1 MFRLKGF
8 GAIRRTVP
16 FLLAVGLFLGV
27 PISLNAQTWN
37 WTSEDVDVQGEHT
50 WIATD
55 ADGNLHLSYYVPTGG
70 QLKYAFRP
78 ADSTKWY
85 TMTLERNLGTF
96 VTRITV
102 DPSGN
107 PHICYTPR
115 VTKYAHWDGQKWHIQ
130 EVDPGSGVVGFWC
143 SIDVGTD
150 GRPQISWYLEG
161 GTYFRYATLNDG
173 IWAAQSIE
181 GGNGA
186 LPGKWNSM
194 VLDAQNRPQM
204 SYTWFPTGQL
214 KYTAFDG
221 KNWKITLLDAPNESP
236 GGTRGMGSS
245 LVLDRQGNPMIVYY
259 TEDALKMAHYVDG
272 KWKKEIVEQLP
283 PYGPLYSWRSFR
295 SCLVLDSSGYP
306 HIVFQSLKGLEH
318 TWWDGK
324 HWKSQILIAA
334 LGNTFYDNAM
344 SIDKNDDLF
353 ISFRDPVDGS
363 VKVLAGRP
371 TPAKSTS
378 EEQKQSAGEQP

>member
-1 MFRLKGF
+1 MLQFGF
-8 GAIRRTVP
+8 PEAIWRTIRFWLAIGI
-16 FLLAVGLFLGV
+16 FLAI
-27 PISLNAQTWN
+27 PHSSRAQNWT
-37 WTSEDVDVQGEHT
+37 WTSEDVDAQGEST
-50 WIATD
+50 WIAAD
-55 ADGNLHLSYYVPTGG
+55 ADGNLHVSYYAITGG

-78 ADSTKWY
+78 TGGSKWF
-85 TMTLERNLGTF
+85 TMTLEHSLGFF

-102 DPSGN
+102 DSNSN

-115 VTKYAHWDGQKWHIQ
+115 VTKYAHWDGQKWHLQ

-143 SIDVGTD
+143 TINVGSD
-150 GRPQISWYLEG
+150 NKPQISWYLEG
-161 GTYFRYATLNDG
+161 GTYYRYATLKDG
-173 IWAAQSIE
+173 VWAAQSIE

-221 KNWKITLLDAPNESP
+221 KNWKITLVDAPNESP

-245 LVLDRQGNPMIVYY
+245 IILDSQANPMIVYY
-259 TEDALKMAHYVDG
+259 TEDALKMARYVDG

-283 PYGPLYSWRSFR
+283 PFGPLYSWRSFR
-295 SCLVLDSSGYP
+295 SSLVLDSKGHP
-306 HIVFQSLKGLEH
+306 HIGFESLKGLEH
-318 TWWDGK
+318 AWWDGK
-324 HWKSQILIAA
+324 QWRSQILIAA
-334 LGNTFYDNAM
+334 LGNTFFDNAM
-344 SIDKNDDLF
+344 AIDKNDNLF

-363 VKVLAGRP
+363 LKVLAGRP
-371 TPAKSTS
+371 TLAKSAAPEQKVLPAK
-378 EEQKQSAGEQP
+378 E